1 MFRELIRRIFM
12 VILSLAP
19 TLSHSVTVVE
29 CRDKTGNIS
38 YRDHC
43 PPDSTKTATKRLSHG
58 PVNHNPTADDIAKEH
73 PVTLFSVKN
82 CDACDLV
89 RQLFSGRGVPFSE
102 KNVDDDATTQ
112 AELKAVAGALTV
124 PTVTIGL
131 QVYTGYSR
139 SALEGGL
146 AQAGYPVPAPPTAS
160 PVATSK

>member
-1 MFRELIRRIFM
+1 MFRELIRRIFI
-12 VILSLAP
+12 VTLSLVP
-19 TLSHSVTVVE
+19 TLSYSVTVVE
-29 CRDKTGNIS
+29 CRDKAGNVS

-43 PPDSTKTATKRLSHG
+43 PPDSAKTATKRLSPG

-73 PVTLFSVKN
+73 PVTLFSVKH

-89 RQLFSGRGVPFSE
+89 RQLLSGRGVPFNE

-112 AELKAVAGALTV
+112 AQLKAVAGALTV
-124 PTVTIGL
+124 PTVTIGS

-146 AQAGYPVPAPPTAS
+146 AQAGYPVPASTTEP